1 MTSVVPPEAGI
12 HTPCPLIGL
21 MVRSAAQ
28 RRVSNHGAAPSF
40 ETGAMRPPQDEA
52 G

>member
-1 MTSVVPPEAGI
+1 MTIRELTERTTS
-12 HTPCPLIGL
+12 IGL

-40 ETGAMRPPQDEA
+40 ETRSFGPLLRMRRRDA
-52 G
+52 AA